1 MDESKIIDILQALGQ
16 GTRLGVFRQLVAA
29 EPLGLAA
36 GDMAR
41 RLGVPHNTLSTHL
54 AALERAG
61 LITSQR
67 HSRSIV
73 YRADIGQLR
82 AVVMYLLKDCC
93 GGKPELCQPLIS
105 ELMTCCEAG
114 AGCG

>member
-16 GTRLGVFRQLVAA
+16 GTRLSVFRQLVAA
-29 EPLGLAA
+29 EPEGLAA
-36 GDMAR
+36 GEIAR
-41 RLGVPHNTLSTHL
+41 RLNVPHNTLSTHL
-54 AALERAG
+54 AALERTG

-73 YRADIGQLR
+73 YRAHIDQLR
-82 AVVMYLLKDCC
+82 AVVVYLLKDCC

-105 ELMTCCEAG
+105 ELTKCCDAGVTCD
-114 AGCG
+114 